1 MKKQCKDY
9 TFDGKYLVYNVN
21 VSKGSDARYTIAPP
35 LGPDQ
40 LIINHFESKPMQE
53 LYFWYTVFNI
63 QCQILIQNH
72 NNNAL
77 GCGYQYLVCC
87 QMGFLARLSTIAP
100 GAASEQGDNT
110 VMRS

>member
-1 MKKQCKDY
+1 MFLFSLCCPQKWGLFIEISNSVMHQ
-9 TFDGKYLVYNVN
+9 VH
-21 VSKGSDARYTIAPP
+21 IAPP
-35 LGPDQ
+35 LRPDQ